1 MKTTK
6 RKGEIDMDNEF
17 MGKEFDSTF
26 EALVGFMNSLP
37 KSTIKILNVERYQQM
52 LQTAAKLTDL
62 LKESYLDGE
71 INIEVDQI
79 FNIGSIN
86 IELNSL
92 EINNTDIFAELIRR
106 ADNFEVCPLTNG
118 NVELNIVFQSV
129 LKSVV

>member
-1 MKTTK
+1 
-6 RKGEIDMDNEF
+6 MDDEF
-17 MGKEFDSTF
+17 RGKEFDSTF

-37 KSTIKILNVERYQQM
+37 KSTIKMLNVERYRQM

-62 LKESYLDGE
+62 LKASYMEGE

-86 IELNSL
+86 IELNR
-92 EINNTDIFAELIRR
+92 E
-106 ADNFEVCPLTNG
+106 ADNFEVCSLTNG

-129 LKSVV
+129 LKPVV

>member
-1 MKTTK
+1 
-6 RKGEIDMDNEF
+6 MDDEF
-17 MGKEFDSTF
+17 RGKEFDSTF

-37 KSTIKILNVERYQQM
+37 KSTIKMLNVERYRQM

-62 LKESYLDGE
+62 LKASYMEGE

-92 EINNTDIFAELIRR
+92 EINNTDVFAELIRE
-106 ADNFEVCPLTNG
+106 ADNFEVCSLTNG

-129 LKSVV
+129 LKPVV